1 MKMDSYIAIR
11 KGILSDLRI
20 WCKMTRAEKE
30 AFKASKSEIQVDNY
44 MTTFRH
50 KYL

>member
-1 MKMDSYIAIR
+1 MKMESYIAIR
-11 KGILSDLRI
+11 RSILSDLRI

-30 AFKASKSEIQVDNY
+30 AFNASKSEIQVDNY

>member
-1 MKMDSYIAIR
+1 MKMESYISIR
-11 KGILSDLRI
+11 RSILSDLRI